1 MAAPQLRL
9 DVSLNLSGFRGEIQK
24 LTNIAQS
31 EFVPKIN
38 IKFNRRTLDT
48 ELNNLQAAIK
58 RRVYRVEIGGNID
71 KLPDKIRGLKEQLS
85 SLESFKIDLGIGA
98 VKSLSKKDAKDIANG
113 LRAQI
118 LGEQTKLY
126 VPVSIKPSV
135 TREDVRNFKNTVKS
149 KLTGLSVDVKA
160 NVQGAGFA
168 GTKSG
173 AAGLMEYMQ
182 KEGLLGKTASGMTM
196 QMGKDSGE
204 IKRQLNEAV
213 QSAEKIKSVFD
224 GVAKNI
230 ATTGKSIAN
239 IQGKRIGLQNVPLMA
254 GSVEKRVERSA
265 SAIGSTTSFDTLKAL
280 YPEISKT
287 IVSFAALRG
296 QIQQNASKL
305 SGFSLIIGLAAFA
318 GVPLA
323 KSIVKLTGS
332 ADSFTKLL
340 DKLGPKLEIAFAKA
354 ASNILNTASSRLLS
368 GGSVAGLLPAAY
380 RGIGP
385 SAGPAGLLPPAYRG
399 IEPSRSAG
407 ALPPAYRGL
416 PFGFDFKG
424 LPPGGSGGDKGGSLG
439 PTIQQMR
446 EQLFSSVR
454 IAEARVREIFDIVAD
469 FDSRQKAAG
478 QARLDKA
485 VQDFVKGLED
495 ITRRAILR
503 GGVRQVN
510 VADLGGAVRPALPSG
525 RSPLML
531 PPAGGTTAT
540 GRIRVSTGAYLGQ
553 PGFMQAPSVPSPAG
567 GGGTPPLPPRGG
579 RGGGAFGG
587 MQFNMPRLPGAGL
600 VREIGEEFGFAA
612 KQVLLFGT
620 AYKALAFLQS
630 FPGQVGDAV
639 GALQS
644 FRNTIKEIS
653 PSAQEAADS
662 SQFILDIVDKY
673 NTPLQSAR
681 DGFVKLYA
689 SMQPAGFSGDEIRD
703 LFLGISQ
710 TAATFGMSADKV
722 DRVNYAFAQMAS
734 KGQVMS
740 EELKGQLGDVLPGAM
755 AIFAEA
761 AGFKGPE
768 AIAKFSKALEDGAY
782 KGAAMKVLLT
792 NVGIIM
798 RKEFGPGAEGAAR
811 TFQGVMNRMQN
822 SLKLFYESFEPVAV
836 GFLNSVVMPITNGLK
851 TVTDGFNAFFTG
863 QAAKTAG
870 GSALAKQLNELKPS
884 FEGILNNLKQLTPT
898 FQLLGNVLLG
908 VAKTFTLIAGNPVT
922 GFLLKLYA
930 NVLLVNGVFTLLGG
944 KVLVALI
951 GNISAAIARF
961 IALNVAVA
969 TMQRTATVAN
979 STLAG
984 TQLQMALLQ
993 RSAGMA
999 TGPVILLRN
1008 ALLGIAR
1015 IGLIAIGINVVI
1027 NGLAELDRLKQSL
1040 ADIGTFS
1047 SAKYGKEISGMS
1059 KEDINSRL
1067 IENKRTQ
1074 KSIEAELAG
1083 YAGPVGSAK
1092 GLVTGRDE
1100 ELRARL
1106 LMVQTKEQALIR
1118 ANRTAKTGVALESQV
1133 TGGLAAI
1140 EGTPGGAG
1148 AAKGKGAKLDTYDR
1162 SKLDFIQQQ
1171 AEQEQLALDRRRQQN
1186 IISETRYRIDSAALV
1201 LDTAKLEEA
1210 EKLRLATMATNKDN
1224 LSSQDKQLKLADLQI
1239 TYTNNLAIAQ
1249 DKYNVAVEGARK
1261 ELEGSFNSAIDDANF
1276 AIMEQQMLL
1285 NNIQSGIKDLTPDQQ
1300 AYLEVLRLTAGK
1312 SEDELKLLEGKSN
1325 TLRQILEQQIAINK
1339 QVEVEQKLRSLRD
1352 EIKLLRI
1359 IGDDERRLAELREE
1373 YGYDKGQEFF
1383 DLEKIKKNIEETR
1396 ALIGDFVSS
1405 TANDYKG
1412 FLKAVISGE
1421 DAVDALKQFQ
1431 AGLTDKVLTIFLDFA
1446 MAPVEK
1452 FLKEGLEGLFLSKGE
1467 KIPGLDIEKAVTR
1480 DPVEATNSNTNAT
1493 VLNTASLDKVA
1504 AALTSASTQPS
1515 VAIGTGGLD
1524 TSSSDAAKGLSAS
1537 LDANINGAITSVT
1550 ERTNKEGPK
1559 LTESLGK
1566 TVGAIGIAAGSIMG
1580 IAAGIGQI
1588 KEGGT
1593 SNVLGGIGSVLMSL
1607 GGAVGGFAGLLKGA
1621 NGGVAGGGWKPFPVT
1636 AFANGGMV
1644 NGPTLG
1650 LVGEGKYNE
1659 AIVPLPDGRSIPVQ
1673 MQGGSGLREAMGQS
1687 PGSSGSPILNMS
1699 FQSTNINGVEY
1710 VSRDQLEQ
1718 AMAATRRQ
1726 AASDGAKRGMSMT
1739 LDKLQQSP
1747 STRSRLGMGG
1757 R

>member
-1 MAAPQLRL
+1 MAELKL
-9 DVSLNLSGFRGEIQK
+9 KVSLDTSYLKGQIARLPLEFAGANVSIRPKFDKQAIASEFAALNRYISSKKFNIVINTNLEAEIKNADRLVKALGRVQQAASGAKGGLPIGTQVLSRTKAKGGFAAAEIKALFGAAVQGGLIDDKTLAATRAQMVTALGNIGRDSIAGLLNGLKSGDADIQK
-24 LTNIAQS
+24 AAQMLGGNLITSFKTVLGIASPSKEFKKLGEAAGQGFEQGLLKSIEIAEQSATRKMQRMLDRLARMVLMMGGMSGPEIGRQIAQARALPS
-31 EFVPKIN
+31 
-38 IKFNRRTLDT
+38 
-48 ELNNLQAAIK
+48 LNF
-58 RRVYRVEIGGNID
+58 G
-71 KLPDKIRGLKEQLS
+71 
-85 SLESFKIDLGIGA
+85 
-98 VKSLSKKDAKDIANG
+98 
-113 LRAQI
+113 
-118 LGEQTKLY
+118 
-126 VPVSIKPSV
+126 
-135 TREDVRNFKNTVKS
+135 
-149 KLTGLSVDVKA
+149 
-160 NVQGAGFA
+160 
-168 GTKSG
+168 
-173 AAGLMEYMQ
+173 
-182 KEGLLGKTASGMTM
+182 
-196 QMGKDSGE
+196 
-204 IKRQLNEAV
+204 
-213 QSAEKIKSVFD
+213 
-224 GVAKNI
+224 
-230 ATTGKSIAN
+230 ATTPRNSVAIGPSSTGRALPP
-239 IQGKRIGLQNVPLMA
+239 GADRIGLP
-254 GSVEKRVERSA
+254 G
-265 SAIGSTTSFDTLKAL
+265 TSFASQKLLSGDLLTPSMKAAIRDAANDFVDGIRQRMNEAIRQIKVEDLGRVSQRTLPGSRVAGYL
-280 YPEISKT
+280 PPVARFGEGRTPSPYSTGRLGREGET
-287 IVSFAALRG
+287 RAELFARREREARMRSALRG
-296 QIQQNASKL
+296 VDVM
-305 SGFSLIIGLAAFA
+305 G
-318 GVPLA
+318 
-323 KSIVKLTGS
+323 
-332 ADSFTKLL
+332 
-340 DKLGPKLEIAFAKA
+340 
-354 ASNILNTASSRLLS
+354 
-368 GGSVAGLLPAAY
+368 
-380 RGIGP
+380 
-385 SAGPAGLLPPAYRG
+385 AGPGRTPAPYSQSYRAS
-399 IEPSRSAG
+399 P
-407 ALPPAYRGL
+407 
-416 PFGFDFKG
+416 
-424 LPPGGSGGDKGGSLG
+424 
-439 PTIQQMR
+439 
-446 EQLFSSVR
+446 SSVS
-454 IAEARVREIFDIVAD
+454 AIVPY
-469 FDSRQKAAG
+469 AAG
-478 QARLDKA
+478 
-485 VQDFVKGLED
+485 G
-495 ITRRAILR
+495 AI
-503 GGVRQVN
+503 V
-510 VADLGGAVRPALPSG
+510 PSG
-525 RSPLML
+525 
-531 PPAGGTTAT
+531 
-540 GRIRVSTGAYLGQ
+540 
-553 PGFMQAPSVPSPAG
+553 G
-567 GGGTPPLPPRGG
+567 GGGTPPLPPLPP
-579 RGGGAFGG
+579 RGGGGGGSFGG
-587 MQFNMPRLPGAGL
+587 MQFNMPQLPGAGL
-600 VREIGEEFGFAA
+600 VREIGAEFGFAA

-620 AYKALAFLQS
+620 AYKALAFLQG
-630 FPGQVGDAV
+630 FPAQVGDAV

-1718 AMAATRRQ
+1718 AMVATRRQ